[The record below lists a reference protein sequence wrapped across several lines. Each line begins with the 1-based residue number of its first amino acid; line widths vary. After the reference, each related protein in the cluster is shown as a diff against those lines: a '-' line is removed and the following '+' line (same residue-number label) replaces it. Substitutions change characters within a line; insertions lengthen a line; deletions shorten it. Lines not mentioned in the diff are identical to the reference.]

1 VPSPPSAII
10 RNNSVT
16 YDPEG
21 TKGKAHDAHFSA
33 IKLAHCAMHNSWA
46 LRGHTGLFGSNVMN
60 RDDY

>member
-1 VPSPPSAII
+1 
-10 RNNSVT
+10 VT